1 MPMLRALHAAVAAT
15 FLVAACSST
24 PSLDPRRWFSRD
36 EPTKAAP
43 IEVPGVEARL
53 RALGS
58 STNGVVR
65 VRESGD
71 LLVVQVTLAG
81 LRPGA
86 TYRVVFH
93 ENGNCSS
100 PNGFSAGAMWSP
112 PGTREPATR
121 VIPLINATTEG
132 GALMT
137 ARLRGMRMGDGGMLN
152 RGVLVYEGT
161 VAETPRPGVP
171 NDVVACGAFVRST
184 TLF

>member
-1 MPMLRALHAAVAAT
+1 MTAMLLAT
-15 FLVAACSST
+15 ACSST
-24 PSLDPRRWFSRD
+24 PSLDPRRWFARD

-58 STNGVVR
+58 SANGVVR
-65 VRESGD
+65 VRESGE
-71 LLVVQVTLAG
+71 LFVVQVSLAG
-81 LRPGA
+81 LKPGA
-86 TYRVVFH
+86 TYRVVLH

-100 PNGFSAGAMWSP
+100 PNGFSAGATWSP
-112 PGTREPATR
+112 PGASDPATR
-121 VIPLINATTEG
+121 LIPLINATTEG

-137 ARLRGMRMGDGGMLN
+137 ARLRGVRMGDGGMLN

-171 NDVVACGAFVRST
+171 NDVVACGEFVRST
-184 TLF
+184 ALF